1 MMKEQE
7 QVREFMLKA
16 EQECPDRPT
25 LGCSDV
31 CNLRFDLIH
40 EELYEYEKAICEQNL
55 TEIADAIADLL
66 YVVLGTAVAHG
77 IDIYPIFQEVHSSN
91 MSKFID
97 GHKDKSGKWIKGP
110 SFRSPDLKPLL
121 DKQIPNE
128 YYLNLPVVGNKQ
140 ITKQ

>member
-1 MMKEQE
+1 MKEQE

-25 LGCSDV
+25 TLPDRADIRA
-31 CNLRFDLIH
+31 LRVALIQ
-40 EELYEYEKAICEQNL
+40 EELDEYNAAQFREDL

-77 IDIYPIFQEVHSSN
+77 MDIDPIFQEVHSSN

-121 DKQIPNE
+121 DKQI
-128 YYLNLPVVGNKQ
+128 
-140 ITKQ
+140 TKQ